1 MKVGAGKL
9 RGSLTGAGSAG
20 AYTESEKLAMELQ
33 MQFKASKLSNYKEL
47 TWTGDLLTATDV
59 YEDNSKAVKLFN
71 LVLSYDV
78 NDVLV
83 QTVLTRIS
91 DSATLTKTF
100 EYNPVTD
107 VLNVVEQT
115 TA

>member
-1 MKVGAGKL
+1 MKVGGGRIRA
-9 RGSLTGAGSAG
+9 SLTGGGDG

-47 TWTGDLLTATDV
+47 TWTGDQLTATDI
-59 YEDNSKAVKLFN
+59 YEDDTKTIKLFN

-78 NDVLV
+78 NGVLE

-91 DSATLTKTF
+91 DGSTLTKDF
-100 EYNPVTD
+100 EYDPVTD
-107 VLNVVEQT
+107 SLIVVEQT
-115 TA
+115 AA